1 MFPSR
6 PDVLLVEDDA
16 AIREALSEVLADEGF
31 AVQTAVHGQAALEA
45 LAAGARPKIILLDL
59 MMPVMDGWQFM
70 QHLRRRHD
78 WAQIPVIVV
87 SAAKEPMPTGARGC
101 LSKPVDLGVLFD
113 AMGPW
118 CSQAGAADMP
128 LPAPKAPPS
137 PALHA

>member
-31 AVQTAVHGQAALEA
+31 AVQTAVHGQAALDA
-45 LAAGARPKIILLDL
+45 LAAGARPKVILLDL

-70 QHLRRRHD
+70 QHIRSQHD
-78 WAQIPVIVV
+78 WAHIPVIVV
-87 SAAKEPMPTGARGC
+87 SAAKEPVPLGARRC

-113 AMGPW
+113 AMGPL
-118 CSQAGAADMP
+118 CSGPGAPEVP
-128 LPAPKAPPS
+128 LTPP
-137 PALHA
+137 PPRALHA